1 MLDMITKLKQDKDEI
16 EKKMARVA
24 QQVNSL
30 LTESVR
36 LRGELDA
43 TNKIIADL
51 EKDHA
56 GNVDGKTN

>member
-1 MLDMITKLKQDKDEI
+1 MLDMITRLKQDKEEI

-24 QQVNSL
+24 QQVNAL

-43 TNKIIADL
+43 TNKIITDL
-51 EKDHA
+51 EKDNA